1 VKPERGSW
9 ADPLG
14 GGGSPAPGE
23 PWREP
28 PASAPGAAPAD
39 SGSGAPAGSG
49 SAGPALGSPTG
60 GSPTGGSPTGGD
72 AGDPAA
78 LLPEGLPPPHLPPDP
93 ASVAGLLDLL
103 VRDLQRALYSE
114 FGALSLYALLPRW
127 TRQRELG
134 PLLRQLLEDERRLI
148 PEVSA
153 LIERLGGRAPRRR
166 WTRSVAALG
175 LFLATPVVGLPFA
188 LRLCRE
194 AETAVSRWYAQHT
207 VLLYQLGRF
216 EEAQSTRAW
225 SQTKHIHAVRL
236 SSFIDHLRRGE

>member
-1 VKPERGSW
+1 MRPEPGSGV
-9 ADPLG
+9 DPLG
-14 GGGSPAPGE
+14 AGGPPSPGE

-49 SAGPALGSPTG
+49 SAGPAL

-148 PEVSA
+148 PEVRA

-225 SQTKHIHAVRL
+225 SQTKHVHAVRL
-236 SSFIDHLRRGE
+236 STFIDHLRRGE

>member
-1 VKPERGSW
+1 VRPEPGSGV
-9 ADPLG
+9 DPLG
-14 GGGSPAPGE
+14 AGGPPSPGE
-23 PWREP
+23 GSREP
-28 PASAPGAAPAD
+28 LASAAGAAPGPAD
-39 SGSGAPAGSG
+39 GGARGPAAPG
-49 SAGPALGSPTG
+49 SAGPAFEAATG
-60 GSPTGGSPTGGD
+60 AAP
-72 AGDPAA
+72 GDPAA
-78 LLPEGLPPPHLPPDP
+78 VLPEALPPEALPPPHLPPDP

-148 PEVSA
+148 PEVRA

-225 SQTKHIHAVRL
+225 SQTKHVHAVRL
-236 SSFIDHLRRGE
+236 STFIDHLRRGE